1 MANYALVPYPSA
13 VLLTEIERKLPLQ
26 FSGHTM
32 SLISLVRKV
41 KVDEADHLTP
51 FELRV
56 SFAGSFGIYNA
67 AHYFTILSVTQTSI
81 SSYETSSRVLERLQ
95 DSVFVIV

>member
-1 MANYALVPYPSA
+1 M
-13 VLLTEIERKLPLQ
+13 RKL
-26 FSGHTM
+26 
-32 SLISLVRKV
+32 

-81 SSYETSSRVLERLQ
+81 SSYVTSSRVPERLQ
-95 DSVFVIV
+95 GSVFVIV

>member
-13 VLLTEIERKLPLQ
+13 VSLTEIERKLPLQ

-32 SLISLVRKV
+32 SLISLVRKI

-56 SFAGSFGIYNA
+56 CFAGSFGIYNA
-67 AHYFTILSVTQTSI
+67 LQYFTILSVTQIFI
-81 SSYETSSRVLERLQ
+81 SLYVTSSRVHERHQ
-95 DSVFVIV
+95 GSVFVIV

>member
-13 VLLTEIERKLPLQ
+13 VSLTEIERKLPLQ

-32 SLISLVRKV
+32 SLISLVRKI

-67 AHYFTILSVTQTSI
+67 LHYFTILSVTLTFI
-81 SSYETSSRVLERLQ
+81 SSYVTSSRVHERHQ
-95 DSVFVIV
+95 GSVFVIV

>member
-13 VLLTEIERKLPLQ
+13 VSLTEIERKLSLQ
-26 FSGHTM
+26 FQGHTM
-32 SLISLVRKV
+32 SLISMVKKI

-56 SFAGSFGIYNA
+56 CFAGSFGIYNA
-67 AHYFTILSVTQTSI
+67 SLYFTILSETQIFISLYVT
-81 SSYETSSRVLERLQ
+81 SYRVHGRHQGFL
-95 DSVFVIV
+95 FVIV